1 MTSESDVRFPSPTY
15 EFRVR
20 HAISESYKRIP
31 SPMCDFRVLQTN
43 SESDVRFPS
52 PNLNILYYTCVY
64 VSCPDHAYRNAG
76 VKQWFGDEIN
86 TCMYCCIVGCVFLFG
101 SFFLFH
107 FSTKR
112 RYYRRGFFPW
122 SCWPHVLNHVTPVLF
137 GSSHC
142 LSFCKLFSAVIG
154 SDCNNATCPAS
165 FNSNF
170 QLNCVQ
176 SLCAWGL

>member
-1 MTSESDVRFPSPTY
+1 MD
-15 EFRVR
+15 EFE
-20 HAISESYKRIP
+20 HPIY
-31 SPMCDFRVLQTN
+31 L
-43 SESDVRFPS
+43 
-52 PNLNILYYTCVY
+52 CV
-64 VSCPDHAYRNAG
+64 VSCPDHASRNAG

-122 SCWPHVLNHVTPVLF
+122 SCWPHVLNNVTPVLF

-170 QLNCVQ
+170 QLKLCVHGVFNEGTCMHNIDNVQLNCMT
-176 SLCAWGL
+176 